1 MSATI
6 QLKRGDTLRLKCTAR
21 NGSTP
26 TDLTGITIRSQVR
39 SGATLAHEL
48 DVDVSDQ
55 VVAPGEFFL
64 SASATVTAAWPVE
77 PIQCDVEYT
86 YPSGDVVSSPTFTIS
101 IVADVTR

>member
-21 NGSTP
+21 DGSTP

-64 SASATVTAAWPVE
+64 SASATVTKAWPLG
-77 PIQCDVEYT
+77 PLLCDVQYT
-86 YPSGDVVSSPTFTIS
+86 YASGDVVSSPTFNVVVT
-101 IVADVTR
+101 ADVTR